1 MLNTTLRPWLLAIAV
16 VPLALTLTGCF
27 GIPGLPSAP
36 GGPDGPADGVDDE
49 LVEDIVEDGSGSDVD
64 FESDSLPADF
74 PVDDIPLVPGEVG
87 PSMSVLEGQA
97 WTVTIFTADEAT
109 AKSAESLLEQDG
121 FVNDAV
127 FWEKDGYLVLVIA
140 TDEGD
145 DGRWYVYYQIQKK
158 Q

>member
-1 MLNTTLRPWLLAIAV
+1 
-16 VPLALTLTGCF
+16 
-27 GIPGLPSAP
+27 
-36 GGPDGPADGVDDE
+36 
-49 LVEDIVEDGSGSDVD
+49 
-64 FESDSLPADF
+64 
-74 PVDDIPLVPGEVG
+74 
-87 PSMSVLEGQA
+87 
-97 WTVTIFTADEAT
+97 VTIFTADEAT

>member
-1 MLNTTLRPWLLAIAV
+1 MLKKTLRPWLLAVGV

-36 GGPDGPADGVDDE
+36 NGPDGGTDGVDDE
-49 LVEDIVEDGSGSDVD
+49 MVEDIVEGGVDGDVD
-64 FESDSLPADF
+64 FESDSLPPDF

-87 PSMSVLEGQA
+87 PSMSISDGTA

-109 AKSAESLLEQDG
+109 AKSAPQLLEQAG

-127 FWEKDGYLVLVIA
+127 FWENDDYLVFIMS

-145 DGRWYVYYQIQKK
+145 DGRWYVYYQIQV
-158 Q
+158 QQ